1 MNTDKVYT
9 SFLLKITDELIPQD
23 EAMKNLTTNDI
34 ISMIKEEL
42 DSDEFFEYIM
52 EGAYGEYIPYSLND
66 TESIKYFKPVEY
78 HISIP
83 SATCIRIE
91 CVYLKKDTLY
101 VQYTILDNPIGKF
114 VYDNLKAGKLPCFAI
129 SHALYVDE
137 ETNEIIGIGINK
149 IDISAFINKEDIVEM
164 V

>member
-1 MNTDKVYT
+1 MNIDKVYT
-9 SFLLKITDELIPQD
+9 SFLLKITDKMIPQD
-23 EAMKNLTTNDI
+23 EGMKNLTTEKI
-34 ISMIKEEL
+34 LQMIKEEL

-52 EGAYGEYIPYSLND
+52 EGAYGEYIPED
-66 TESIKYFKPVEY
+66 TESMMYFKPVEY

-101 VQYTILDNPIGKF
+101 IQYTILDNPIGKF
-114 VYDNLKAGKLPCFAI
+114 VYDNLKAGKIPCFRI
-129 SHALYVDE
+129 SNALYVDE
-137 ETNEIIGIGINK
+137 ETNEVIGIGINK
-149 IDISAFINKEDIVEM
+149 IDISAFINKKDIVEM